1 MSTKELSEKIRRR
14 GARKVHVRKT
24 ISGTAER
31 PRLTVFKSNKYL
43 YVQAIDDVAGVTL
56 AAASTLEEGLVGTKP
71 TGEGG
76 SKMGERRGA
85 RLNGRKIGVVVFD
98 RNGYS
103 YHGVVKAI
111 ADGTRKAGIKF

>member
-43 YVQAIDDVAGVTL
+43 YVQAIDDEAGVTL
-56 AAASTLEEGLVGTKP
+56 AAASTLEKALEGTRP
-71 TGEGG
+71 TVEGG
-76 SKMGERRGA
+76 GKLGELIGA
-85 RLNGRKIGVVVFD
+85 RLTEKKIGAVLFD
-98 RNGYS
+98 RNGYH

>member
-14 GARKVHVRKT
+14 DARRTHVRKT

-43 YVQAIDDVAGVTL
+43 YVQAIDDKAGVTL
-56 AAASTLEEGLVGTKP
+56 AAASTLEEVLKGGRP
-71 TGEGG
+71 TVENGGKLGELI
-76 SKMGERRGA
+76 GA
-85 RLNGRKIGVVVFD
+85 RLAEKKIGVVIFD
-98 RNGYS
+98 RNGYH